1 MALSM
6 DSKKKKEKMVML
18 RKQQSVCYNLTCNS
32 SGGLSGEAWGTQ
44 QCLDVCVVVC

>member
-1 MALSM
+1 M